1 MTTEND
7 ELESRV
13 VASGR
18 SIEKNGV
25 NPTGSDDPS
34 GQYPKAEYWYQSS
47 INQASRGA
55 KKNDLK
61 LNGGVEGQDDV
72 STSLPSDPVKN
83 NTNESESGHVIEI
96 DDTAGGERI
105 LIRHRTGAGVE
116 MREDGTIVINT
127 TANRITVVQG
137 DDNVQIEG
145 NANVQY
151 NGNLNVEVTGDYN
164 LDVAGNF
171 NVFVGGD
178 LKEGVDGSHRSTVRG
193 AGSSTVLGARSETTK
208 GSKVVTQLGGL
219 TDVVKGNRKVSTEG
233 DVICSASGMMK
244 MTSETRYVTSS
255 PDINMAAQSLS
266 LFGASGTIGG
276 ENVIMYNYNM
286 YTGHSIWSETL
297 ETQTVRATKTV
308 NAVYMNAATFEGD
321 LEGTARTATMSQ
333 SQLYADPDP
342 GGGVGSAGSIVYS
355 NPGDTD
361 FDQTATAKP
370 NSDILSTYLDEGAY
384 GVPKVKIDIGDHL
397 INALDKT
404 VGTGNV
410 TNKPL
415 TTGEVRSKLRDNG
428 TLNNT
433 EFTASQIATGKLNPE
448 YPTATPGSIG
458 RIAEASPTRA
468 QHNDII
474 GPRSALLTGAQATF
488 TPNPRTNGQFIPP
501 ANYNPENAKVIT
513 AGLPI
518 AKGVTIGRF
527 LGGRGEKTNMNH
539 LTQAQ
544 RRQVARNLTP
554 QAEAIR
560 LINVNEGLFKNN
572 RLVVIEGLYKKG
584 DAETLTP
591 DSLNSLAVDGRVVVY
606 QLLDLNGKEDIA
618 KMFDLAVYWKDNIFY
633 DQIILDYD
641 KFDPTGKLSC
651 HVIVVM
657 PNFDPNF
664 KSTYKTKVKTLF
676 NGNVQ
681 SADSLVEIKT

>member
-25 NPTGSDDPS
+25 HPTGSDDPS

>member
-7 ELESRV
+7 ELGSL
-13 VASGR
+13 
-18 SIEKNGV
+18 IEKQGESVTKVGV

-34 GQYPKAEYWYQSS
+34 GQYPKHEYWYESS
-47 INQASRGA
+47 INKASRGSQR
-55 KKNDLK
+55 NELK
-61 LNGGVEGQDDV
+61 LNGGVEGQDNVD
-72 STSLPSDPVKN
+72 TGLTSDPTKN
-83 NTNESESGHVIEI
+83 NVNQSESGHIIEI

-116 MREDGTIVINT
+116 MRADGTIVVNT
-127 TANRITVVQG
+127 TANKITVVQG
-137 DDNVQIEG
+137 DDNVQVEG
-145 NANVQY
+145 NANIQY

-171 NVFVGGD
+171 NLFVGGD
-178 LKEGVDGSHRSTVRG
+178 VKEGVDGSHRSTVRG
-193 AGSSTVLGARSETTK
+193 ARGDVVIGNRSETTK
-208 GSKVVTQLGGL
+208 GSKVVTQLKGL
-219 TDVVKGNRKVSTEG
+219 TDVVKGNRTVTTEG
-233 DVICSASGMMK
+233 EVICSSSGQFK
-244 MTSETRYVTSS
+244 ISSEERFITSS
-255 PDINMAAQSLS
+255 PDINMAAKSLS
-266 LFGASGTIGG
+266 LFGDTGTIGG
-276 ENVIMYNYNM
+276 ENIIMYNYNM

-361 FDQTATAKP
+361 FDTTATAKP
-370 NSDILSTYLDEGAY
+370 NSAILTTYLEEGAY
-384 GVPKVKIDIGDHL
+384 GVPKVKIDIGDNL

-433 EFTASQIATGKLNPE
+433 EFTAAQVAAGKLNPE
-448 YPTATPGSIG
+448 YPTATPKSIG
-458 RIAEASPTRA
+458 RIAKAAPTKA
-468 QHNDII
+468 AHNDII
-474 GPRSALLTGAQATF
+474 GPKSTVLTGTQSTF
-488 TPNPRTNGQFIPP
+488 TPNPRTNGQFIPA
-501 ANYNPENAKVIT
+501 ANYNPENAKVIV

-527 LGGRGEKTNMNH
+527 LGGKGEKSNMNH

-554 QAEAIR
+554 QAEAVR
-560 LINVNEGLFKNN
+560 MINVNDGQFKNS
-572 RLVVIEGLYKKG
+572 RLIVVEGLYKKG
-584 DAETLTP
+584 PSETLVSG
-591 DSLNSLAVDGRVVVY
+591 SLNSLAVDGRVVVY
-606 QLLDLNGKEDIA
+606 QLLDLNGKPDISR
-618 KMFDLAVYWKDNIFY
+618 MFDLAVYWKDNIYY
-633 DQIILDYD
+633 DEVILDYD
-641 KFDPTGKLSC
+641 KFDPTGSLSA
-651 HVIVVM
+651 HVILVM
-657 PNFDPNF
+657 PNFDSSF
-664 KSTYKTKVKTLF
+664 KATYKTKVKTLF
-676 NGNVQ
+676 NGNIQ
-681 SADSLVEIKT
+681 SADSLVEIKS